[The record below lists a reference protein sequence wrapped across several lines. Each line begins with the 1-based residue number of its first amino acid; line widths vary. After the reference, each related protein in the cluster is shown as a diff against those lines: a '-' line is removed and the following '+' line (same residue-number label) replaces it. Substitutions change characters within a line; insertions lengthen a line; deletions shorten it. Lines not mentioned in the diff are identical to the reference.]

1 MKPVFLSAEWRHLVM
16 ANYALSP
23 GILQPYLPYKTELD
37 FYDGKCYVSLVGFR
51 FLKVK
56 IRGFSIPFHVNFPEV
71 NLRFYTRYKENGV
84 WKRGVVF
91 ISEIVPKPA
100 IAFVANYLYGEKY
113 ATALMKSAV
122 ETANGQITVQHQ
134 WKWNGRWNSM
144 QVQAAQVPVVMAEGS
159 QEEFITEH
167 YWGYSFRNELMTY
180 EYGVEHPRWNIHPI
194 SSYHIDCNFES
205 VYGKTFAGLDQ
216 EKPESVFLAEGS
228 PVIIRGKT
236 VIV

>member
-1 MKPVFLSAEWRHLVM
+1 
-16 ANYALSP
+16 
-23 GILQPYLPYKTELD
+23 
-37 FYDGKCYVSLVGFR
+37 
-51 FLKVK
+51 
-56 IRGFSIPFHVNFPEV
+56 
-71 NLRFYTRYKENGV
+71 
-84 WKRGVVF
+84 
-91 ISEIVPKPA
+91 
-100 IAFVANYLYGEKY
+100 
-113 ATALMKSAV
+113 
-122 ETANGQITVQHQ
+122 
-134 WKWNGRWNSM
+134 
-144 QVQAAQVPVVMAEGS
+144 MAEGR

>member
-1 MKPVFLSAEWRHLVM
+1 M

>member
-23 GILQPYLPYKTELD
+23 RILQPYLPYKTELD

-216 EKPESVFLAEGS
+216 EEPESVFLAEGS

>member
-23 GILQPYLPYKTELD
+23 RILQPYLPYKTELD

-144 QVQAAQVPVVMAEGS
+144 QVEAAQVPVVMAEGS